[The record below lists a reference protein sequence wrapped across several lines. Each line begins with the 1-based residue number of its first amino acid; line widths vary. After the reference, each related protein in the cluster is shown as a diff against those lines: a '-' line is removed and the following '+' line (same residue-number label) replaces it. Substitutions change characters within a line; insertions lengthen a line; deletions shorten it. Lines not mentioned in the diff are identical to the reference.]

1 MQAIEL
7 GAFMLAGLAWKKLL
21 DIKHNDIFQL
31 IMFCVGFV
39 GNTVCILMFS
49 CRGGK
54 RNFHFL
60 MMSLAAYD
68 VLYICCAF
76 ILFTLPH
83 LMPRWV
89 MTVTCDLIF

>member
-1 MQAIEL
+1 
-7 GAFMLAGLAWKKLL
+7 
-21 DIKHNDIFQL
+21 
-31 IMFCVGFV
+31 MFCVGFV

-83 LMPRWV
+83 LMPRCVVILYFDIDNIGTWDKV
-89 MTVTCDLIF
+89 PTY

>member
-1 MQAIEL
+1 MKIIMI
-7 GAFMLAGLAWKKLL
+7 F
-21 DIKHNDIFQL
+21 FQL
-31 IMFCVGFV
+31 VMFCVGFV

-89 MTVTCDLIF
+89 VTVTCDLIF